1 MKATLLF
8 VLLGFRLLRLALV
21 SWLLRLL
28 LLQDRR
34 ELGKADLVSFGLAE
48 LLGFLVEFVQV
59 ELPDDVL
66 LVRNDRDKCLR
77 QCLGGFRGSK
87 IIPMNTW
94 SRVSSEDTVLSA
106 FITLSVANV

>member
-1 MKATLLF
+1 MKATVLF

-48 LLGFLVEFVQV
+48 LLGLLVEFVQV
-59 ELPDDVL
+59 ELTDDVL
-66 LVRNDRDKCLR
+66 LVRNDRDVEVWDF
-77 QCLGGFRGSK
+77 G
-87 IIPMNTW
+87 P
-94 SRVSSEDTVLSA
+94 RV
-106 FITLSVANV
+106 